1 MASRTLGRWGQC
13 LPPGRDAVQRVEY
26 AGGRDGVEH
35 IKIAEDQ
42 RENRIDQAERLAGEE
57 RTVSSSASTR
67 PNVSISARRLAS

>member
-42 RENRIDQAERLAGEE
+42 RENRIDGAPWESLQYYPLRDFWRDGKQM
-57 RTVSSSASTR
+57 
-67 PNVSISARRLAS
+67 ISA